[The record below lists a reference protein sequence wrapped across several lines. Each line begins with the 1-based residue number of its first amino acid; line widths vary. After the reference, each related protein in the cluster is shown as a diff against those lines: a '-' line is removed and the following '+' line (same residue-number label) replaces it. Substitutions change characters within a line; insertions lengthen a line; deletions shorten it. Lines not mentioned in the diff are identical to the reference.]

1 MRVCIRVCRLCA
13 GRPKWACWTIWLL
26 GQAESG
32 ALPAMISAVLAK
44 TEYRD
49 LNGLVARC
57 RKAASTSKSNPGS
70 GPAPIYRSP
79 PSS

>member
-1 MRVCIRVCRLCA
+1 MGLLDNL
-13 GRPKWACWTIWLL
+13 GLGDMLKNLL

-32 ALPAMISAVLAK
+32 ALPAMINAVLAK
-44 TEYRD
+44 T
-49 LNGLVARC
+49 NTPTSAGSSPRC
-57 RKAASTSKSNPGS
+57 RMAASTSKSNPGS